1 MGLLLFK
8 CCDKCTHFD
17 GKPCRDFVR
26 CRAEGPLCHDDPG
39 CRELVK
45 TLVARVRHED
55 APARVIVGMGTC
67 GMAAGAGEVF
77 DALKREL
84 ENAGVAASLERTGC
98 IGMCEQEVLVDVVLP
113 GTPRVTYGRVAPDM
127 VERIVQEHVVGGRP
141 VEEWVVGEI
150 RDEARPYEALA
161 FYSKQNRVVLRN
173 CGFIDP
179 ENIDEYLVRDGYRAL
194 SKVLAEMAPEDV
206 IDEVKRSGLRG
217 RGGAGFPTGLKWEF
231 TRRATADR
239 KYVVCNADEGD
250 PGAFMDRSVLE
261 GDPHAV
267 LEGMMIAAYAIG
279 AHKGYVYVRAEY
291 PLAVSRL
298 KLAIAQAREY
308 GILGENIL
316 GSGFSFDIVI
326 KEGAGAFVC
335 GEETALIASIQGE
348 RGMPRPRPPFPASRG
363 LFGKPTN
370 INNVETY
377 ASVPAIIRRSAS
389 WYAGLGTEKSKGT
402 KVFALAGK
410 IKNTGLAEVP
420 MGISLREVVFDI
432 GDGIKDDKKFKAVQI
447 GGPSGGCLPESLLD
461 LPVDY
466 ESLTGAGAI
475 MGSGGL
481 VVADENTCMV
491 DLARFFL
498 QFVQN
503 ESCGKCVPCRIG
515 TLRMLEIL
523 NRITEGEG
531 TMEDLDTLVEVAT
544 RVKELSLCGLGQ
556 TAPNPVLSTVRYFRD
571 EYEAHIRDKKC
582 PAGVCQALTSFVII
596 PEKCRS
602 CGLCQKVCP
611 SGAIEMMPPGQ
622 DVTEASDSGNRGA
635 EARDERGAA
644 ERTVPV
650 KKRPYVIDQSKCI
663 KCGACQKE
671 CRFDAIVRR

>member
-8 CCDKCTHFD
+8 CCDKCTHF
-17 GKPCRDFVR
+17 GEKPCPDFVK
-26 CRAEGPLCHDDPG
+26 CRVLGPVCHDNPG
-39 CRELVK
+39 CRELRK
-45 TLVARVRHED
+45 TLAARVRRED

-67 GMAAGAGEVF
+67 GIAAGAGEVF
-77 DALKREL
+77 DALQRAL
-84 ENAGVAASLERTGC
+84 EGAGVVATLERTGC
-98 IGMCEQEVLVDVVLP
+98 IGMCEQEVLVDVVLA
-113 GTPRVTYGRVAPDM
+113 GSPRVTYGRVTPDM
-127 VERIVQEHVVGGRP
+127 VERIVVEHLVGKKP
-141 VEEWVVGEI
+141 VAEWVVGEI
-150 RDEARPYEALA
+150 LDETRPYEDLP
-161 FYSKQNRVVLRN
+161 FYSKQHRVVLRN

-179 ENIDEYLVRDGYRAL
+179 ENIDEYLVHEGYVAL
-194 SKVLAEMAPEDV
+194 SKILSEMTPEDV
-206 IDEVKRSGLRG
+206 IEEVKKSGLRG
-217 RGGAGFPTGLKWEF
+217 RGGAGFPTGMKWQF
-231 TRRATADR
+231 TRKSPGER
-239 KYVVCNADEGD
+239 KFVVCNADEGD

-267 LEGMMIAAYAIG
+267 LEGMIIAAYAIG
-279 AHKGYVYVRAEY
+279 AEKGYIYVRAEY

-308 GILGENIL
+308 GFLGHNIL
-316 GSGFSFDIVI
+316 GSELSFDIVI

-335 GEETALIASIQGE
+335 GEETALLASIQGE
-348 RGMPRPRPPFPASRG
+348 RGMPRPRPPFPAVRG
-363 LFGKPTN
+363 LFGMPTN

-377 ASVPAIIRRSAS
+377 ASVASIIRNGAA
-389 WYAGLGTEKSKGT
+389 WYAGFGTEKSKGT

-410 IKNTGLAEVP
+410 IKNTGLVEVP
-420 MGISLREVVFDI
+420 MGTTLREVVFDI
-432 GDGIKDDKKFKAVQI
+432 GGGIKDDRKFKAVQI

-481 VVADENTCMV
+481 VVADEDTCMV

-523 NRITEGEG
+523 NRITEGKG
-531 TMEDLDTLVEVAT
+531 VMEDVDTLTELAT

-571 EYEAHIRDKKC
+571 EYEAHIKDKKC
-582 PAGVCQALTSFVII
+582 PAGVCQALTSYTILA
-596 PEKCRS
+596 EKCRS
-602 CGLCQKVCP
+602 CGLCAKVCP
-611 SGAIEMMPPGQ
+611 SGAIEVPKMPEGEGEGEGESGEELSGRRVPRKKPYEILQ
-622 DVTEASDSGNRGA
+622 DR
-635 EARDERGAA
+635 
-644 ERTVPV
+644 
-650 KKRPYVIDQSKCI
+650 CI
-663 KCGACQKE
+663 KCGACEKE
-671 CRFDAIVRR
+671 CRFDAILRR